1 MERAAEDA
9 NADTNGQEVEEVREG
24 AAPASAPMEEDKEQP
39 ASEDETPAPSQVEEP
54 FNNNIPVFL
63 DRTFRMVESVSDD
76 VVCWSEAGDSF
87 IIKQVSTRRGIRHKV
102 VSSWPRAESE

>member
-1 MERAAEDA
+1 MSRSRIRLPAKHAFQTSAPARIMERAAEDA
-9 NADTNGQEVEEVREG
+9 KADTNGQEVEEVREG
-24 AAPASAPMEEDKEQP
+24 AAPASAPMEEDIEQP

-76 VVCWSEAGDSF
+76 VV
-87 IIKQVSTRRGIRHKV
+87 
-102 VSSWPRAESE
+102 